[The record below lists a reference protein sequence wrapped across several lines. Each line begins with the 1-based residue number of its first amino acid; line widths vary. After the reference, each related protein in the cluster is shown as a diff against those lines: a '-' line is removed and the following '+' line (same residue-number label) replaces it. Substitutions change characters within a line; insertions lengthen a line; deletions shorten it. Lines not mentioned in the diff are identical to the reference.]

1 MSVILTSGT
10 GHPLNRSK
18 LTIEG
23 CLRPERKYNAMK
35 YEKGTFTIVPNLD
48 VLEGTKPELQTI
60 FMWLCSFSDKEGQC
74 FPSRAKLGRVCGIKS
89 VRTID
94 KYLTELIELGLISK
108 TKRKKKGSEENSS
121 NVYQI
126 LEVRANDS
134 VGGANKSTT
143 PGAFNDTTPGAF
155 NVPITISNRTIP
167 NRTIVTPEVSG
178 DSQEEVI
185 KSLQLPKE
193 RGKTYIL
200 RVLSVYRDL
209 FEELYGFKPVISIPR
224 YSKQVKE
231 LAFLKSELEI
241 ASLLIVFFDWYGV
254 TGNDSF
260 EREKLVKAQHPL
272 GWFFASINSYEAHLR
287 NVIGLK
293 IEDENE
299 LRAFVA
305 KRMLSIK
312 K

>member
-1 MSVILTSGT
+1 MKYTITINQKGLAGDPDITLQEASVISWIHDFCSSTNHKIT
-10 GHPLNRSK
+10 LNR
-18 LTIEG
+18 
-23 CLRPERKYNAMK
+23 
-35 YEKGTFTIVPNLD
+35 
-48 VLEGTKPELQTI
+48 
-60 FMWLCSFSDKEGQC
+60 KEGWTLVRTQHLVDDM
-74 FPSRAKLGRVCGIKS
+74 PLLRIRTRAGATKLLGR
-89 VRTID
+89 
-94 KYLTELIELGLISK
+94 LEELGYIEI
-108 TKRKKKGSEENSS
+108 KRKPQKLYIRQTEKITNLYFEVLTGVNRGVNSS
-121 NVYQI
+121 KQTVNSGKRNCLLGETYH
-126 LEVRANDS
+126 NT
-134 VGGANKSTT
+134 NHNT
-143 PGAFNDTTPGAF
+143 NH
-155 NVPITISNRTIP
+155 NTISSTSEASDDP
-167 NRTIVTPEVSG
+167 QEK
-178 DSQEEVI
+178 EEVI
-185 KSLQLPKE
+185 KSSQLPKE

>member
-1 MSVILTSGT
+1 M
-10 GHPLNRSK
+10 
-18 LTIEG
+18 
-23 CLRPERKYNAMK
+23 
-35 YEKGTFTIVPNLD
+35 
-48 VLEGTKPELQTI
+48 
-60 FMWLCSFSDKEGQC
+60 
-74 FPSRAKLGRVCGIKS
+74 
-89 VRTID
+89 
-94 KYLTELIELGLISK
+94 
-108 TKRKKKGSEENSS
+108 
-121 NVYQI
+121 
-126 LEVRANDS
+126 
-134 VGGANKSTT
+134 
-143 PGAFNDTTPGAF
+143 
-155 NVPITISNRTIP
+155 
-167 NRTIVTPEVSG
+167 
-178 DSQEEVI
+178 
-185 KSLQLPKE
+185 
-193 RGKTYIL
+193 
-200 RVLSVYRDL
+200 YRDL

-287 NVIGLK
+287 NVLGLDMS
-293 IEDENE
+293 DEKE